1 MGEQK
6 IFCEDLES
14 NPTVRILARIRKQT
28 NKISVSFDTG
38 LCGPCYCAGRYVGSV
53 PVCMIQV
60 SPFSTEGKES
70 HIHTSRA
77 CVPGFR
83 LGCPGEHHG
92 TMPCS
97 PLISDRGF
105 PCGLPSNEILLNASI
120 QGCSQ
125 VPRAPHESL
134 PLARLASPSL
144 CTPRDSVKLGGTR
157 QSSPAMV
164 TNRAGTTAIPQPPA
178 TVTLINFRKLRT
190 F

>member
-1 MGEQK
+1 VGEQK
-6 IFCEDLES
+6 RFCEDLES
-14 NPTVRILARIRKQT
+14 NPTVRLLARIRKQT

-105 PCGLPSNEILLNASI
+105 PCGLPSNEILLTASI
-120 QGCSQ
+120 FIAVVRTPGMEGPKDSQ
-125 VPRAPHESL
+125 LDACGS
-134 PLARLASPSL
+134 SL
-144 CTPRDSVKLGGTR
+144 CHCFHCLVP
-157 QSSPAMV
+157 
-164 TNRAGTTAIPQPPA
+164 
-178 TVTLINFRKLRT
+178 
-190 F
+190 